1 MRAHIY
7 GTVRIALAAITLA
20 AAPAAHSQM
29 YRWTDAQGSVT
40 YSNQPPT
47 DKAGITDL
55 SVIPDIPNTV
65 STPEKRTGEAAGS
78 EQQRPASA
86 GKAAPP
92 ESPRTATRD
101 ALEEFNRSATTG
113 SATGTDGPPTA
124 APAPRIS
131 ISPTAPEAVRDP
143 CLRSGNPKC
152 YDRNPAAYVPY
163 RGYSPSAAS
172 IGATGV
178 SAGGTLAGGSPAPGP
193 GKITAP
199 KSSTYALPPGSE
211 PIPATP
217 TKR

>member
-1 MRAHIY
+1 MRAHTY
-7 GTVRIALAAITLA
+7 RTVRIALAVIALA

-47 DKAGITDL
+47 DEAGITDL
-55 SVIPDIPNTV
+55 SMIPDIPNTL

-78 EQQRPASA
+78 EQHRPASA

-92 ESPRTATRD
+92 DSPRTATRD
-101 ALEEFNRSATTG
+101 ALDEFNRSATTG
-113 SATGTDGPPTA
+113 SASGTDVQA
-124 APAPRIS
+124 APAPTPRIS

-143 CLRSGNPKC
+143 CLRSGDPKC
-152 YDRNPAAYVPY
+152 YDRNRAAYVPY
-163 RGYSPSAAS
+163 RGYSPSASS
-172 IGATGV
+172 IGATGA
-178 SAGGTLAGGSPAPGP
+178 SAGGALAGGSPAPGP

-211 PIPATP
+211 PIPATRG
-217 TKR
+217 KN